1 MILHVKDKDAP
12 VREISIEQAKFEFKN
27 NIISRNALCWKIGM
41 KEWVALDQL
50 PEMHDRHLES
60 PKEDKLNE
68 NWLNRQLDARRSVTS
83 DAQPTVAQSMNNKS
97 HRLKILAPI
106 GVILM
111 FIFTCIQFAG
121 SAISAV
127 TRSETNAPL
136 LGVLCGMIV
145 FRRLYR
151 LQSEKTALLNNGGSF
166 TGYYFSSSLKSIS
179 KWFIYFIPAGIFA
192 FLTGENASEYGTILG
207 TLIGAII
214 CTILL
219 GLDVPIWVWR
229 KKECIANNHFT
240 EKNLAW
246 ALTGAIS
253 IPLAIYFA
261 IFFMVPSFQRARE
274 RAEMAVR
281 INKERAEA
289 EEARKSELANQDAT
303 KSAWTPPASDSTWS
317 PPEKDFDV
325 EPAKGSPPIPSQ
337 QQDTPKNDSKQQLS
351 QQEIDALRYKI
362 ESELTARPYRGA
374 ADARMAKRLLEQK
387 LGVKAKITTQEG
399 DKGMRFYYVEIIE
412 EAPSPDEATPRG
424 MRLKEITFEDGK
436 LTKTYIPEISVE
448 EKISTFD
455 ISIRKAEML
464 KEMLDEIEKKTPGVL
479 GIFGQGAGGISL
491 LMSKAPWANDAKTVR
506 SILKTAKVFMRF
518 EELSALEAQ
527 TGSLSSL
534 SYSHLS
540 MLSILSSID
549 ADKYPEKM
557 FLEMIGEIRN
567 RTDKLIYAL
576 NQDKKNLLIVGKES
590 DFKTNSSTQ
599 QYTKGQRFKND
610 KTGEILEWNGRH
622 FVEVK

>member
-1 MILHVKDKDAP
+1 M
-12 VREISIEQAKFEFKN
+12 REISIEQAKFEFKN
-27 NIISRNALCWKIGM
+27 NMISRDALCWKIGM

-50 PEMHDRHLES
+50 PEMHERILES
-60 PKEDKLNE
+60 PKENKLTE
-68 NWLNRQLDARRSVTS
+68 NWLNRQLDARRSLKS
-83 DAQPTVAQSMNNKS
+83 DAQTTVAQSMNNKS
-97 HRLKILAPI
+97 YWLKILARI
-106 GVILM
+106 GVIL
-111 FIFTCIQFAG
+111 IFTLTCLQLIG
-121 SAISAV
+121 YTTSSTTRNEPSA
-127 TRSETNAPL
+127 
-136 LGVLCGMIV
+136 LGFGFLCGIMIC
-145 FRRLYR
+145 RRIYR
-151 LQSEKTALLNNGGSF
+151 LQSEKTALLKNAGSF
-166 TGYYFSSSLKSIS
+166 IGFYFSSSLKSIL
-179 KWFIYFIPAGIFA
+179 KWFIYFAPLGVFA
-192 FLTGENASEYGTILG
+192 ILTGETSDDYAESFGTILG
-207 TLIGAII
+207 FII
-214 CTILL
+214 FTMFFS
-219 GLDVPIWVWR
+219 LDVPIWVWR
-229 KKECIANNHFT
+229 KKECIANKLFP

-274 RAEMAVR
+274 RAEMASR
-281 INKERAEA
+281 ITQARA
-289 EEARKSELANQDAT
+289 EEARKSELANQDAV
-303 KSAWTPPASDSTWS
+303 KPAWQPPEESFDDAKKPAWQ
-317 PPEKDFDV
+317 PPEKDLDV

-362 ESELTARPYRGA
+362 ESELTARPYKGA

-436 LTKTYIPEISVE
+436 LTKIYIPEISIE
-448 EKISTFD
+448 EKIRTFD

-464 KEMLDEIEKKTPGVL
+464 KEMLDKIENKTPGVL
-479 GIFGQGAGGISL
+479 GIFGQGAGGMSL

-527 TGSLSSL
+527 TGLHSSL
-534 SYSHLS
+534 SYSQLS
-540 MLSILSSID
+540 MLNILSSVD

-557 FLEMIGEIRN
+557 FLEKIGEIRN

-576 NQDKKNLLIVGKES
+576 NQDKKNLLIVGKET
-590 DFKTNSSTQ
+590 DFKPNPSTQ
-599 QYTKGQRFKND
+599 AYIKGQRFRND
-610 KTGEILEWNGRH
+610 KTGEILEWNGTH

>member
-27 NIISRNALCWKIGM
+27 NIISRDALCWKIGM

-50 PEMHDRHLES
+50 PEMHDRLLDS
-60 PKEDKLNE
+60 PKENKLNE
-68 NWLNRQLDARRSVTS
+68 NWLNRQLDARRSFTS
-83 DAQPTVAQSMNNKS
+83 DAQAAVSQSTNDKS
-97 HRLKILAPI
+97 YRLKILARI
-106 GVILM
+106 GVILI

-121 SAISAV
+121 SAITAV
-127 TRSETNAPL
+127 TRSEPNAPL
-136 LGVLCGMIV
+136 LGVLCGIIV

-151 LQSEKTALLNNGGSF
+151 LECERTALKKNSGSF

-179 KWFIYFIPAGIFA
+179 KWFIYFAPLGVFA
-192 FLTGENASEYGTILG
+192 ILTGETSDDYAESFGTILG
-207 TLIGAII
+207 FII
-214 CTILL
+214 FTMFFS
-219 GLDVPIWVWR
+219 LDVPIWVWR
-229 KKECIANNHFT
+229 KKECIANKLFP

-289 EEARKSELANQDAT
+289 EEARKSELASQDAT
-303 KSAWTPPASDSTWS
+303 KPASTPPASDSTWS

-362 ESELTARPYRGA
+362 ESELTARPYKSV

-387 LGVKAKITTQEG
+387 LGVKAKITTEEG

-412 EAPSPDEATPRG
+412 EAPSPEEATPRG

-436 LTKTYIPEISVE
+436 LTKIYIPEISIE
-448 EKISTFD
+448 EKIRTFD

-464 KEMLDEIEKKTPGVL
+464 KEMLDKIENKTPGVL
-479 GIFGQGAGGISL
+479 GIFGQGAGGMSL

-527 TGSLSSL
+527 TGLHSSL
-534 SYSHLS
+534 SYSQLS
-540 MLSILSSID
+540 MLNILSSVD

-557 FLEMIGEIRN
+557 FLEKIGEIRN

-576 NQDKKNLLIVGKES
+576 NQDKKNLLIVGKET
-590 DFKTNSSTQ
+590 DFKPNPSTQ
-599 QYTKGQRFKND
+599 AYIKGQRFRND
-610 KTGEILEWNGRH
+610 KTGEILEWNGTH

>member
-1 MILHVKDKDAP
+1 M
-12 VREISIEQAKFEFKN
+12 REISIEQAKFEFKN
-27 NIISRNALCWKIGM
+27 NIISRDALCWKIGM

-50 PEMHDRHLES
+50 PEMHDRLLDS
-60 PKEDKLNE
+60 PKENKLNE
-68 NWLNRQLDARRSVTS
+68 NWLNRQLDARRSFTS
-83 DAQPTVAQSMNNKS
+83 DAQPSVSQSTNDKS
-97 HRLKILAPI
+97 HRLKILARI
-106 GVILM
+106 GVILI
-111 FIFTCIQFAG
+111 FILTCIQFAG

-127 TRSETNAPL
+127 TRSEYKEPL
-136 LGVLCGMIV
+136 LGLLCGIIV
-145 FRRLYR
+145 FRRLHR
-151 LQSEKTALLNNGGSF
+151 LECEKTALLKNGGSF

-192 FLTGENASEYGTILG
+192 SLTGENGNEYGTIIG
-207 TLIGAII
+207 TLLGAII
-214 CTILL
+214 FTILL

-229 KKECIANNHFT
+229 KKECIANKVFP

-261 IFFMVPSFQRARE
+261 VFLMVPSFQRARE

-289 EEARKSELANQDAT
+289 EEARKSELASQDAT
-303 KSAWTPPASDSTWS
+303 KPASTPPASDSTWS

-362 ESELTARPYRGA
+362 ESELTARPYKSV

-387 LGVKAKITTQEG
+387 LGVKAKITTEEG

-412 EAPSPDEATPRG
+412 EAPSPEEATPRG

-436 LTKTYIPEISVE
+436 LTKIYIPEISIE
-448 EKISTFD
+448 EKIRTFD

-464 KEMLDEIEKKTPGVL
+464 KEMLDKIENKTPGVL
-479 GIFGQGAGGISL
+479 GIFGQGAGGMSL

-527 TGSLSSL
+527 TGLHSSL
-534 SYSHLS
+534 SYSQLS
-540 MLSILSSID
+540 MLNILSSVD

-557 FLEMIGEIRN
+557 FLEKIGEIRN

-576 NQDKKNLLIVGKES
+576 NQDKKNLLIVGKET
-590 DFKTNSSTQ
+590 DFKPNPSTQ
-599 QYTKGQRFKND
+599 AYIKGQRFRND
-610 KTGEILEWNGRH
+610 KTGEILEWNGTH